1 MSFLD
6 GIFGFGQ
13 LRLSYGLR
21 HDLRRL
27 KAVAKALGESEA
39 TMPLKGL
46 APSDQ
51 VHRINEQLGQRLFH
65 CAARERAAVAG
76 AFAAADSALPRD
88 VRQPDPP
95 TASAEAASALETGC
109 ASLGRTLTD
118 RQLAEIHAHLATKHP
133 LLCLDAHMA
142 AESVASLADVPAG
155 SNYACYE
162 YLDLWSSP
170 HLLELAAEP
179 RLLDLAQA
187 YLGCAPTLYSI
198 NAFWSFPDRQPHPYS
213 QLFHRDWEDYRSLVA
228 FTLLTPVDAPE
239 EGAHY
244 YVETS
249 HEVGRFER
257 TLAARGVGRDD
268 VETLLLRDGTA
279 IAPVATRLFEGHARR
294 FDGPAGTSFC
304 GDGYGLHR
312 AVVPRSRPRLLLW
325 FRFGNFFNQ
334 TMYKIALR
342 SADRAAARSVLRR
355 IPRTARHRYVFR
367 YLIEALDA
375 V

>member
-1 MSFLD
+1 MSFLA
-6 GIFGFGQ
+6 GILGLGQ
-13 LRLSYGLR
+13 PGLSYGLR

-27 KAVAKALGESEA
+27 RAVAKALGETEE
-39 TMPLKGL
+39 TLPLKGL
-46 APSDQ
+46 APSEQ
-51 VHRINEQLGQRLFH
+51 IHRINEQLGQRLFH
-65 CAARERAAVAG
+65 CAARERAGVAG
-76 AFAAADSALPRD
+76 AFAAADSELPRD
-88 VRQPDPP
+88 VRRLDPP
-95 TASAEAASALETGC
+95 AGSSEASSALETGC
-109 ASLGRTLTD
+109 ASLGQTLSD
-118 RQLAEIHAHLATKHP
+118 QQLAEIHAHLATKRP

-162 YLDLWSSP
+162 YLDLWTSP
-170 HLLELAAEP
+170 HILELAAGP

-187 YLGCAPTLYSI
+187 YLGGVPTLYSI

-228 FTLLTPVDAPE
+228 FTLLTPVDTPE

-257 TLAARGVGRDD
+257 TLAAQGVGRGD
-268 VETLLLRDGTA
+268 VETLLLRDGAA
-279 IAPVATRLFEGHARR
+279 IAPVATRLFEGKARR

-325 FRFGNFFNQ
+325 FRFGNFYNQ
-334 TMYKIALR
+334 TMYKIVLR
-342 SADRAAARSVLRR
+342 SADRAAAKSVLRR

-367 YLIEALDA
+367 YLIEALEA